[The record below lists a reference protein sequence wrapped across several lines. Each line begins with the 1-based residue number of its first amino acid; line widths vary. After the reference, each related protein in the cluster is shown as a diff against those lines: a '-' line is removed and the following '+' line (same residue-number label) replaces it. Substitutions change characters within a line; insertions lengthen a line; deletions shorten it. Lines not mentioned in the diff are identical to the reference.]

1 MDRQPR
7 RTLKGNDSITL
18 PVRPFGY
25 PVCRMKSTRAEAPA
39 LDPTV
44 AAPFGNGWIFL
55 WNGQFTRACR
65 SDYERSSKIDAFA
78 PITALTSSR
87 YVFAHFH
94 HGHDSIRADN
104 STVLRR
110 GKAVK
115 LRYCPAT

>member
-1 MDRQPR
+1 
-7 RTLKGNDSITL
+7 
-18 PVRPFGY
+18 
-25 PVCRMKSTRAEAPA
+25 MKSTRAEAPA

-44 AAPFGNGWIFL
+44 AAPFGNGWISL
-55 WNGQFTRACR
+55 ELLLTRACR

-78 PITALTSSR
+78 PITALTFSR

-94 HGHDSIRADN
+94 HGHDSIRAEN

-115 LRYCPAT
+115 LRYCPATVR